1 MSLFH
6 FSLTALNYLAFG
18 SEQLSNIEV
27 QKMMTKTY
35 LTIWHKSKTFLRKTW
50 FSPIVPNA
58 LWKVS
63 SSLVVVWLYKLWFA
77 DSTLWEI
84 HYMHNSQR
92 RIPGSGLAHK
102 KMKSVYNHWSLIIWP
117 IKSILSI
124 SLSRAF
130 KFIAIFCFVKL
141 VTIIALSFKH
151 NESPWN
157 IILIVIPKTN
167 Y

>member
-50 FSPIVPNA
+50 SLPIVPNA

-63 SSLVVVWLYKLWFA
+63 SSLVVVWLYKLWFE

-102 KMKSVYNHWSLIIWP
+102 KMKSVYNHWKSHYLADKKHSVNIVV
-117 IKSILSI
+117 KSIKIYCNFL
-124 SLSRAF
+124 
-130 KFIAIFCFVKL
+130 FCQ
-141 VTIIALSFKH
+141 IG
-151 NESPWN
+151 NNYCP
-157 IILIVIPKTN
+157 LI
-167 Y
+167 